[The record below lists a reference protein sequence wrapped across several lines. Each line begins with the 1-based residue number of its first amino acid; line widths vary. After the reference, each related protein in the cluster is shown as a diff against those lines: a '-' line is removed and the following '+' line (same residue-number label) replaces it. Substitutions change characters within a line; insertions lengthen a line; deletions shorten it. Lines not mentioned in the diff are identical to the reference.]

1 MVRLAYSFCDIS
13 LEDIPELKKHL
24 VCKVGTMNYFT
35 NAKNVGNK
43 FYLFQLENE
52 SHTNC

>member
-13 LEDIPELKKHL
+13 LEDIPELKKHYL
-24 VCKVGTMNYFT
+24 VCEVGTMNYFT

-43 FYLFQLENE
+43 FYLFQL
-52 SHTNC
+52 